1 MSLSQEPIQMR
12 TELVPL
18 WLDWR
23 GRFVL
28 VVGLGAVGQRRA
40 LTFQRAGAVTIGI
53 DPLPVSRRSEWGE
66 LIRGGLELRAE
77 PYSPAIF
84 DELKEQ
90 GSGPDLVLACA
101 TPEVNRRVVAEA
113 VARRIWVVSA
123 TSGSDDSEEFHTQAS
138 AHMGAVASG
147 SHVQFAVRTGNAAPA
162 LAATLRDRIEH
173 DWLAPADRLAEEM
186 AKWRGRITRDA
197 ALTADDRKRL
207 LSTAGDPELLAL
219 ESSMGG
225 KGVEALRKRLA
236 AGLGIDP
243 NGHDLSPN
251 DVTIHGN

>member
-1 MSLSQEPIQMR
+1 MR

-18 WLDWR
+18 WFDWR

-28 VVGLGAVGQRRA
+28 VVGLGEVGQRRA
-40 LTFQRAGAVTIGI
+40 LTFQRAGAVTIGV
-53 DPLPVSRRSEWGE
+53 DPMPVSRRSEWGE

-77 PYSPAIF
+77 PYAASIY

-101 TPEVNRRVVAEA
+101 TPEVNQRVVRDAVGRRV
-113 VARRIWVVSA
+113 WVVSA
-123 TSGSDDSEEFHTQAS
+123 TSESADSDEDRVSPS
-138 AHMGAVASG
+138 AHMSAVASG

-162 LAATLRDRIEH
+162 LAVTLRDRFEA

-197 ALTADDRKRL
+197 ALSADDRKRL
-207 LSTAGDPELLAL
+207 LSIAGDPELLAL
-219 ESSMGG
+219 ESARAGI
-225 KGVEALRKRLA
+225 GVDALRKRLA

-243 NGHDLSPN
+243 DGLDRPHN
-251 DVTIHGN
+251 DDANHGA

>member
-1 MSLSQEPIQMR
+1 MR

-77 PYSPAIF
+77 PYTPAIF

-90 GSGPDLVLACA
+90 GSVPDLVLACA
-101 TPEVNRRVVAEA
+101 TPEVNRRVVADA
-113 VARRIWVVSA
+113 LARRLWVVSA
-123 TSGSDDSEEFHTQAS
+123 TSGSDDSEEALISPS

-162 LAATLRDRIEH
+162 LAATLRDRFET
-173 DWLAPADRLAEEM
+173 DWLVPADRLAEEM

-219 ESSMGG
+219 ESARAGS
-225 KGVEALRKRLA
+225 GVEALRKRLA
-236 AGLGIDP
+236 SGLGLVPGGLDFP
-243 NGHDLSPN
+243 ENHDA
-251 DVTIHGN
+251 